1 MLLIV
6 ETYRGESFEDVTWE
20 RLVRQLRLKATP
32 ALPRCI
38 RWGSHEDF
46 VKELA
51 EAGWLQIKNDTIS

>member
-20 RLVRQLRLKATP
+20 RLVHQLRLKATAFP
-32 ALPRCI
+32 QFI

-51 EAGWLQIKNDTIS
+51 EAGWLQIKNGTIT